1 MSDIQFDIYESPD
14 IGGKKKKYQ
23 VRSTNRQNIRSKDL
37 MHEASLYA
45 SVRRSDWSAAEGDG
59 LLTEYFKGQRS
70 ITATQMQQVCGKLRS
85 TAHIPVKGHYGR
97 SYTAGHW

>member
-1 MSDIQFDIYESPD
+1 VKQRKFPD
-14 IGGKKKKYQ
+14 VCTITAYKLGKYH
-23 VRSTNRQNIRSKDL
+23 VRSTNRQTIRSKEL

-45 SVRRSDWSAAEGDG
+45 SVSRSDWSAVEVDG
-59 LLTEYFKGQRS
+59 LPTEYFKDQRS
-70 ITATQMQQVCGKLRS
+70 ITATQMQQVCGMPRS

>member
-45 SVRRSDWSAAEGDG
+45 SVSRSNWSAAEGDG

-70 ITATQMQQVCGKLRS
+70 ITATQMQQVCGMLRS